1 MALTIVKPG
10 SARSAATPPNR
21 TIDAVSEMG
30 GRSARTTSPSP
41 TSVTVTDRTAWS
53 MSRSAAVDR
62 PLDRRDHQVIDDAE
76 RGHGRGNC
84 PRGGEVRCDARGPG
98 VDLPHTGLGGR
109 GATADDDDLVTA
121 RGEARAVTRPMPVP
135 PPTTE
140 RGVDGLVWR

>member
-1 MALTIVKPG
+1 MVLTIVKPG

-84 PRGGEVRCDARGPG
+84 PGAARSGAMPEVPESTSRIPASAVVALRRVMTTSSPRAAR
-98 VDLPHTGLGGR
+98 R
-109 GATADDDDLVTA
+109 A
-121 RGEARAVTRPMPVP
+121 R
-135 PPTTE
+135 
-140 RGVDGLVWR
+140 